1 MDFKSYRENSNKK
14 PAENVAPSDK
24 KSEDIKNVI
33 DEYSSRSEESL
44 KQELAARY
52 KKEVE
57 EGRMSKERLNEI
69 TNVLNMYL
77 DETQREKLGR
87 IIDSLE
93 K

>member
-14 PAENVAPSDK
+14 PAENAVSSDK
-24 KSEDIKNVI
+24 KSEEIKNVI

-44 KQELAARY
+44 RQELAARY

>member
-14 PAENVAPSDK
+14 PVENAASSDK

-44 KQELAARY
+44 RQELAARY

-87 IIDSLE
+87 IIDSLG

>member
-14 PAENVAPSDK
+14 PVGNAASSDK
-24 KSEDIKNVI
+24 KSEEIKNVI